1 MPSDESVKAAR
12 EWLEKTNYFD
22 PTIWGESL
30 AALLE
35 KQEARI
41 EAALGLYETAMEIPP
56 LAEQM
61 YKALKGEEE

>member
-1 MPSDESVKAAR
+1 MMKAGPKKR
-12 EWLEKTNYFD
+12 QYEPVSEWEALVY
-22 PTIWGESL
+22 WGESL

-61 YKALKGEEE
+61 YKALKGEA